1 MDILDFITDNI
12 TQYARRADQRPGQFL
27 FNNLPNEAS
36 SCLIGRLID
45 PFQSVKTNQELRV
58 WINDHL
64 IFADGTT
71 SLGEVHRLD
80 PNSASFLFLQTG
92 WVRAGRV

>member
-12 TQYARRADQRPGQFL
+12 TQHARRADQRPGQFL

-36 SCLIGRLID
+36 SCLTGRLID
-45 PFQSVKTNQELRV
+45 PFHSVKTNQELRV

-71 SLGEVHRLD
+71 SLEGVIAIFDKDQILWEKSTD
-80 PNSASFLFLQTG
+80 
-92 WVRAGRV
+92 